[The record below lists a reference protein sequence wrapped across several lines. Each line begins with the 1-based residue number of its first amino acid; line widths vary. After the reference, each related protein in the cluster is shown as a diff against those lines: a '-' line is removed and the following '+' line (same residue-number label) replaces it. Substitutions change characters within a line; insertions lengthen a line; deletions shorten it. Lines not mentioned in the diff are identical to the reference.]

1 MERVRME
8 DVARAAGVSVMTVS
22 RALRKDGAVAPATRS
37 RILAVVSRMGYVPDQ
52 MAQGLSSRRSGFVAA
67 LVPSLNNT
75 LFADTIRALSETI
88 EESGLQV
95 LIGHTNYEAER
106 EERLLHELLRRRPE
120 ALVITVDGHT
130 AGTRKL
136 LRGSKIPIV
145 EIWDWP
151 KRPIDHVVG
160 FSNEEVARQLVHYLA
175 SRGYRRIAYVGEHDD
190 AGTRGAARR
199 KGYLLAMKGLRLGP
213 PRVLDFAPPPM
224 SMTQGRQAL
233 AEVLQRW
240 PDTDAVACVSDPCA
254 FGVLVEA
261 QARGLD
267 VPGTLGIA
275 GFGGWE
281 VARCCEP
288 TLTTIAVDAQ
298 AMGREAGLLL
308 NAQRAKPA
316 NKKSAKPLRLSIAAH
331 VEPRGSTR

>member
-1 MERVRME
+1 MERIKME

-22 RALRKDGAVAPATRS
+22 RALRKDGAVAPATRR
-37 RILAVVSRMGYVPDQ
+37 RILAIVARMGYVPDQ
-52 MAQGLSSRRSGFVAA
+52 IAQGLSSRRSGFVAA
-67 LVPSLNNT
+67 LVPSLNNA
-75 LFADTIRALSETI
+75 LFADTIRTLSETL
-88 EESGLQV
+88 EDSGLQV

-106 EERLLHELLRRRPE
+106 EERLVHELLRRRPE

-136 LRGSKIPIV
+136 LRGAGIPIV

-160 FSNEEVARQLVHYLA
+160 FSNEDVARQLVHYLV

-190 AGTRGAARR
+190 EGTRGAARR
-199 KGYLLAMKGLRLGP
+199 QGYVAAMGELRLGA
-213 PRVLDFAPPPM
+213 PRVLNFALPPM

-233 AEVLQRW
+233 AEVLRRW
-240 PDTDAVACVSDPCA
+240 PDTDAIACVSDPCA

-261 QARGLD
+261 QALGRD

-298 AMGREAGLLL
+298 AMGREVGLLL
-308 NAQRAKPA
+308 NGLRAGSACRTPTKPVRTTV
-316 NKKSAKPLRLSIAAH
+316 PAH

>member
-22 RALRKDGAVAPATRS
+22 RALRKDGAVAPATRR
-37 RILAVVSRMGYVPDQ
+37 RILAIVSRMGYVPDQ
-52 MAQGLSSRRSGFVAA
+52 IAQGLSSRRSSFVAA
-67 LVPSLNNT
+67 LVPSLNNA

-136 LRGSKIPIV
+136 LRGSMIPIV

-160 FSNEEVARQLVHYLA
+160 FSNEQVARDLIHYLA
-175 SRGYRRIAYVGEHDD
+175 SRGYRRIAYVGERDD

-199 KGYLLAMKGLRLGP
+199 KGYVSAIHELRLGV
-213 PRVLDFAPPPM
+213 PRVLDFGPPPM

-233 AEVLQRW
+233 PEVLKRW

-261 QARGLD
+261 QERGLD
-267 VPGTLGIA
+267 VPGAFGIA

-281 VARCCEP
+281 VGRCCEP
-288 TLTTIAVDAQ
+288 TLTTISVDVQ

-308 NAQRAKPA
+308 NALRLKPA
-316 NKKSAKPLRLSIAAH
+316 DKGSMKPLRIPVAAQ
-331 VEPRGSTR
+331 VERGGSTR

>member
-22 RALRKDGAVAPATRS
+22 RALRKDGAVAPATRR
-37 RILAVVSRMGYVPDQ
+37 RILALVARMGYVPDQ
-52 MAQGLSSRRSGFVAA
+52 IAQGLSSRRSGFVAA
-67 LVPSLNNT
+67 LVPSLNNA
-75 LFADTIRALSETI
+75 LFAETIRALSETL

-95 LIGHTNYEAER
+95 LIGHTNYEADR
-106 EERLLHELLRRRPE
+106 EERLVHELLRRRPE

-130 AGTRKL
+130 SGTRKL
-136 LRGSKIPIV
+136 LRGARIPIV

-151 KRPIDHVVG
+151 RRPIHHVVG
-160 FSNEEVARQLVHYLA
+160 FSNQDVAKDLVRYLA
-175 SRGYRRIAYVGEHDD
+175 SRGYRRIAYIGEHDD

-199 KGYLLAMKGLRLGP
+199 QGYIAAMNELHLGP

-233 AEVLQRW
+233 AEVLRRW

-261 QARGLD
+261 QALGRD

-281 VARCCEP
+281 VAHCCEP
-288 TLTTIAVDAQ
+288 TLTTIAVDAY
-298 AMGREAGLLL
+298 AMGREAGILL
-308 NAQRAKPA
+308 NVLRAGPVNRIPLKPVRTTVPA
-316 NKKSAKPLRLSIAAH
+316 Y

>member
-22 RALRKDGAVAPATRS
+22 RALRKDGAVAPATRR
-37 RILAVVSRMGYVPDQ
+37 RILAIVSRMGYVPDQ
-52 MAQGLSSRRSGFVAA
+52 IAQGLSSRRSSFVAV
-67 LVPSLNNT
+67 LVPSLNNA
-75 LFADTIRALSETI
+75 LFADTIRSLSETI
-88 EESGLQV
+88 EESGLQI
-95 LIGHTNYEAER
+95 LIGHTNYEVER

-130 AGTRKL
+130 TGTRKL
-136 LRGSKIPIV
+136 LRGSRIPIV

-160 FSNEEVARQLVHYLA
+160 FSNEQVARDLVHYLA
-175 SRGYRRIAYVGEHDD
+175 SRGYRRIAYIGERDD

-199 KGYLLAMKGLRLGP
+199 AGYVSAIRELKFGE
-213 PRVLDFAPPPM
+213 PRVLDYAPPPM

-233 AEVLQRW
+233 IEVMKRW
-240 PDTDAVACVSDPCA
+240 PDTDAIACVSDPCA
-254 FGVLVEA
+254 FGVLTQA
-261 QARGLD
+261 QAMGLE
-267 VPGTLGIA
+267 VPKDFGIA

-288 TLTTIAVDAQ
+288 TLTTIAVDAH
-298 AMGREAGLLL
+298 AMGRETGLIL
-308 NAQRAKPA
+308 NALRAGAASKEPL
-316 NKKSAKPLRLSIAAH
+316 SALRCAISAR